1 MSQEQAPSKYLK
13 LDRSVVTKQIIHC
26 TGQNP
31 SHTNDGAQTEGFT
44 VTNYGQRAVVIR
56 WVGPVDNETKNLNRY
71 EQALQRSGYR
81 VRRMTEDNVEPH
93 SKAQKE
99 QQRKRRNRELLI
111 AQKLKPE
118 HQPQKR
124 QRQRSRGGVH
134 VR

>member
-1 MSQEQAPSKYLK
+1 MSQEQAPSKYIK

-31 SHTNDGAQTEGFT
+31 SHKNDGVVTEGFT
-44 VTNYGQRAVVIR
+44 VTTYGQRAVLVR
-56 WVGPVDNETKNLNRY
+56 WIGPVEQEEKQLNRY

-81 VRRMTEDNVEPH
+81 VRRMTEDNIEPH
-93 SKAQKE
+93 TAAQRE
-99 QQRKRRNRELLI
+99 EQRKRRNRYVLH

-124 QRQRSRGGVH
+124 QRKRSRGGVH